1 MSHEEEERGVEGVER
16 GKIIPIEWLRALQSS
31 KPQDAKP
38 AVTGADATDK
48 ASLLEEAKQELNEL
62 PDVRQ
67 EKIDEA
73 KLRISTG
80 YYDSPEVKKEIL
92 RSVLQNFL
100 PVSRDPEDP
109 NAGSDS

>member
-1 MSHEEEERGVEGVER
+1 MSNEEEEMGVEGVER

-48 ASLLEEAKQELNEL
+48 ASLLAEAKQGLEEL

-80 YYDSPEVKKEIL
+80 YYDRPEVKKEIL
-92 RSVLQNFL
+92 RSVLQNLL
-100 PVSRDPEDP
+100 PAPREPEDP
-109 NAGSDS
+109 DAGSNA